1 MPTLTSAYPPAIA
14 VENDAPH
21 GPLSGLRV
29 VEICKTI
36 AGPTC
41 ARLLRVMLT
50 LGCLAPAT
58 VSTLAVAA
66 EIKAIEIVVPFPP
79 GGSVNPVA
87 RLLQLGM
94 KDHLDATIVVVNQP
108 GAGGTIGTARVAR
121 ATPDGSLLGLTTV
134 GPLTT
139 QPHLTTQSYGV
150 DSFEYICRTHLT
162 PQVLAVADNSPFK
175 SVKDLVEFAKK
186 NPGKVVLSS
195 TGVGSLPHL
204 AAVEFA
210 QLAGFEW
217 LHLPSKGDSEAAQL
231 ALSGEIT
238 GWVAG
243 VQTYAPLTPRL
254 RALGLLD
261 TERNPALPDV
271 PTFKEQGFPLVS
283 NGWGGLVAPKGL
295 PPAVL
300 ARLSNACSHATQTPE
315 FRTLLQTLKVPQG
328 YLDSANFAAFVHA
341 ESDRYSRL
349 IRTLG
354 AAQVKSN

>member
-1 MPTLTSAYPPAIA
+1 MPSLKSAHHTYPAA
-14 VENDAPH
+14 HSENRYC
-21 GPLSGLRV
+21 SRW
-29 VEICKTI
+29 
-36 AGPTC
+36 
-41 ARLLRVMLT
+41 LLRVMLT

-66 EIKAIEIVVPFPP
+66 EAKAIEIVVPFPP

-175 SVKDLVEFAKK
+175 SVKDLAEFAKK

-210 QLAGFEW
+210 QLAGFDW

-254 RALGLLD
+254 RALGILD
-261 TERNPALPDV
+261 SERNPALPDV
-271 PTFKEQGFPLVS
+271 PTFIESGLAGFEVMS
-283 NGWGGLVAPKGL
+283 WAGIFAPAGT
-295 PPAVL
+295 PAAVL
-300 ARLSNACSHATQTPE
+300 GKFNAALNTVLAKPEVVSKLATAGIAATPIPLAQFTADIQRE
-315 FRTLLQTLKVPQG
+315 LAWYGPLLKKAG
-328 YLDSANFAAFVHA
+328 IKASDS
-341 ESDRYSRL
+341 
-349 IRTLG
+349 
-354 AAQVKSN
+354 